1 MWFEISFIFFCFSLS
16 SLFFFSPLFLNG
28 EILWRSTDLCV
39 GANVCFAGY
48 SVDYKGALHCF
59 PSGETVI
66 RLLLLL
72 WTGHHP
78 AQCEIC
84 KSKGAGGK
92 KECGMYF

>member
-1 MWFEISFIFFCFSLS
+1 MEK
-16 SLFFFSPLFLNG
+16 
-28 EILWRSTDLCV
+28 ILWRSTDLCI

-72 WTGHHP
+72 WTGDHP

-92 KECGMYF
+92 KGCRCRTSGMFLLPSNFFISI

>member
-1 MWFEISFIFFCFSLS
+1 M
-16 SLFFFSPLFLNG
+16 
-28 EILWRSTDLCV
+28 
-39 GANVCFAGY
+39 
-48 SVDYKGALHCF
+48 DYKGALHCF

-84 KSKGAGGK
+84 KSKGAGGT
-92 KECGMYF
+92 KECRMYFQVCFCFQVTFSYPFSRLKKMIIAPRINRYTSTKQTFCSCQ